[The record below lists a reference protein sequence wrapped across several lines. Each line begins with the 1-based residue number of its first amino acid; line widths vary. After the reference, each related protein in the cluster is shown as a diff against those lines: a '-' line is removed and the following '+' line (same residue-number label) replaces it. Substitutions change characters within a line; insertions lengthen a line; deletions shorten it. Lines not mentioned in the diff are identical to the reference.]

1 LKIILEKLTKEENI
15 GIKVKYEECKETK
28 SITDEILNYD
38 SRYNEIALLNSM
50 IDESSKYAM
59 FSPHCMSNMN
69 FSFYKNLITIYLLSG
84 GNYIDNVYYNLVS
97 SFHNRL
103 LTTFSGILYYKN
115 KNIDTLLYNIC
126 SYITTNKSVLKSIS
140 ILNMEKTEPIMS
152 RKPSNT
158 YEPPASFQQIYLTK
172 FDESLVN
179 MLTDI
184 LAKSL
189 PRNINKEDIKNKIE
203 DYIDIYENDILFY
216 KDLKRYYNR
225 KYEPNPREDV
235 DYIRSRSKYEKCKII
250 LQNYSKT
257 TPIKKYLDYGGST
270 GAITSY
276 FAKNL
281 GLDSTSA
288 YSLDIEQWQGNVIK
302 KEYKNIK
309 YITIKP
315 TDPIN
320 LEENT
325 FDVVTCFQVLHH
337 VDDAELGRT
346 IKDLHKILKK
356 GGIFIIRE
364 HDCDN
369 NLTRLLIDIEHTV
382 YESVT
387 NGKNTMN
394 GQHLCL
400 YNDGNKY
407 KPIDVWISYIE
418 SFGFKLVTEDY
429 FYSDYLKTKLAD
441 SYKVSGETRYTYRF
455 FTKV

>member
-1 LKIILEKLTKEENI
+1 
-15 GIKVKYEECKETK
+15 
-28 SITDEILNYD
+28 
-38 SRYNEIALLNSM
+38 
-50 IDESSKYAM
+50 
-59 FSPHCMSNMN
+59 
-69 FSFYKNLITIYLLSG
+69 
-84 GNYIDNVYYNLVS
+84 
-97 SFHNRL
+97 
-103 LTTFSGILYYKN
+103 
-115 KNIDTLLYNIC
+115 
-126 SYITTNKSVLKSIS
+126 
-140 ILNMEKTEPIMS
+140 MEKSEPIMS
-152 RKPSNT
+152 RNPSNT
-158 YEPPASFQQIYLTK
+158 YEPPASFHQIYLTK
-172 FDESLVN
+172 FDETLVN

-184 LAKSL
+184 LGKSL
-189 PRNINKEDIKNKIE
+189 PRNISKEDIKEKIQT
-203 DYIDIYENDILFY
+203 YIDVYENDILFY

-281 GLDSTSA
+281 GLDNTSA

-302 KEYKNIK
+302 KDYKNIK

-337 VDDAELGRT
+337 VDDSELGRT

-356 GGIFIIRE
+356 GGLFIIRE

-407 KPIDVWISYIE
+407 KPIDIWISYIE
-418 SFGFKLVTEDY
+418 SFGFKLIKEDE
-429 FYSDYLKTKLAD
+429 FRSDYLKNKILD
-441 SYKVSGETRYTYRF
+441 SYKISGETRYTYRF
-455 FTKV
+455 FRKV